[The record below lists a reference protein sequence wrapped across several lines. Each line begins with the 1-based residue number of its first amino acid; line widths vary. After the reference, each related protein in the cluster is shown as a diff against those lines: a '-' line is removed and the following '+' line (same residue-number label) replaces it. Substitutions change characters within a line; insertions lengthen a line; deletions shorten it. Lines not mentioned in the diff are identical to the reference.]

1 MWYLVIILVLMI
13 ICVRYDN
20 VDYDTVN
27 VVIFRFVI
35 DIEIDMILVMIDVY
49 RDIVD
54 MYGSVIVI
62 DIWISYSSR
71 YSYM

>member
-1 MWYLVIILVLMI
+1 MVLSYYI
-13 ICVRYDN
+13 SAYDICVRYN

-35 DIEIDMILVMIDVY
+35 DIEIDMILVMLDMY

>member
-13 ICVRYDN
+13 ICRYN

-35 DIEIDMILVMIDVY
+35 DIEL
-49 RDIVD
+49 
-54 MYGSVIVI
+54 
-62 DIWISYSSR
+62 
-71 YSYM
+71 